1 MLETETYINRK
12 FFQNQINMENDVL
25 KAIKERRSIRRFKAD
40 QITDEELKTVLEAG
54 TWAATGHG
62 TQKPFIVAVQN
73 TETCAQLRR
82 MNAEVMGVE
91 SDPYYGAP
99 TIVIVLAPCDEVNS
113 VKDGSLILGN
123 MMLAAH
129 SIGLGSCW
137 INRVDK
143 MVDYDEVKEL
153 MKSWHL
159 PEGLTGVG
167 SLALGYPD
175 GEPHAAK
182 PRKDDYAR
190 VIK

>member
-82 MNAEVMGVE
+82 MNA
-91 SDPYYGAP
+91 
-99 TIVIVLAPCDEVNS
+99 
-113 VKDGSLILGN
+113 
-123 MMLAAH
+123 
-129 SIGLGSCW
+129 
-137 INRVDK
+137 
-143 MVDYDEVKEL
+143 
-153 MKSWHL
+153 
-159 PEGLTGVG
+159 
-167 SLALGYPD
+167 
-175 GEPHAAK
+175 
-182 PRKDDYAR
+182 
-190 VIK
+190 

>member
-1 MLETETYINRK
+1 
-12 FFQNQINMENDVL
+12 MENEVF
-25 KAIKERRSIRRFKAD
+25 KAIKERRSIRRFKKE
-40 QITDEELKTVLEAG
+40 QVSDELLNTVLEAG
-54 TWAATGHG
+54 TWAPTGMG
-62 TQKPFIVAVQN
+62 TQDPFIVAVQD
-73 TETCAQLRR
+73 ERQKAILSGI
-82 MNAEVMGVE
+82 NAEIMGAK
-91 SDPYYGAP
+91 SDPFYGAP
-99 TIVIVLAPCDEVNS
+99 TQVYVFAPASNPNN
-113 VKDGSLILGN
+113 VKDGSLVLGS

-159 PEGLTGVG
+159 PEGLMGVG
-167 SLALGYPD
+167 YLALGYPD

-182 PRKDDYAR
+182 PRKNDYAR